1 MLNVSRNCR
10 NYQDG
15 AVVGYQLTD
24 RSQNG
29 EGVLGMK
36 LNLLMC
42 DIRRTYSAL
51 QTIFDLCIPKKTPKY
66 QLIICKYRALSNSH
80 TFANALN

>member
-1 MLNVSRNCR
+1 MLNVSRNNR

-24 RSQNG
+24 RWQSG
-29 EGVLGMK
+29 EGMLGMK

-42 DIRRTYSAL
+42 GAL
-51 QTIFDLCIPKKTPKY
+51 ILPYKQFSIYVYPK
-66 QLIICKYRALSNSH
+66 RLSQASLPHIN
-80 TFANALN
+80 